1 MERERLRLDGQSD
14 ANFKMQEEQEEEI
27 KSMSNYLCVHNL
39 SADDHI
45 LGTAKSIRGSDFG
58 DVDTVLHSEA
68 EESEECFQVDPKDQF
83 SKIQNRPS
91 SASLKS
97 SASLENGEI
106 CKNGDNVT
114 FHRKNMMVS
123 KDRCRS
129 SLNEEHSDF
138 SCDQISPDLNNGS
151 QTLFHRCL
159 QAGFDFCLRD
169 TIDQMSVRKK
179 LDTNDQDSTP
189 SYSFTKSNRLPLINV
204 IDPTSVHYNQNH
216 SGILATSPSR
226 RRAWN
231 RDKAKPRINHLR
243 LFEKINIILQQRYES
258 TLTSIKYE
266 NPSTNQV
273 EIIEKLPIRTQLTA
287 PMVADAI
294 NWHEDPLCHVYIAA
308 CYSVDHYREK
318 VRPAIRAFVN
328 QIDGA
333 ASGNEEDVISAA
345 SNAARKE
352 FGAKRNADNKK
363 LQVDAATKAVAAA
376 KDATGPT
383 ASSQYMIIFV
393 PINPSSIE
401 SDVSPIE
408 DLSNEV
414 GVGFRG
420 RFAAAAKRAQL
431 KEPDDDE
438 VGVDSIQD
446 CEGHSNQ
453 VTHLSKEHREI
464 YKKIRRDFERGEKSI
479 LSTLLDSENNLLE
492 ETPSQNEEF
501 NEVLQQLGRTLLE
514 GFYDRIEKYVNE
526 IRRCEREQSSSKW
539 SRYFLLK
546 ESLSFSFEQMQLPYQ
561 AIREYEELE
570 LILPVGS
577 MINNAKEDIGTYC
590 AAILGDSNDFRSKVQ
605 ETANIEEIYDY
616 CMLYIVSRKISILF
630 HHKDPIRALVSIYR
644 YIKRSYAA
652 RCDIIQSMSE
662 KEKISQLVVE
672 SEILAMSLCWDVK
685 QAIEP
690 FYSLILQNKSKQ
702 TELNLEII
710 KIINDLIDF
719 VRIRSLR
726 FSEIRVSKGDCIS
739 EALIHRKYFSQ
750 ESWVPWDQIEL
761 LVDTKSIRFSRLCCE
776 GNALI
781 FLDDEKNVN
790 SAVRNIYESEEKF
803 MAFVINI
810 NESMVSLSK
819 YLKRDRYACRIL
831 ADLAELYMYRND
843 IERSVGNLILAIDN
857 CANDAWDEILAW
869 KFFRLLLS
877 QRMRR
882 NATEYFKTA
891 TYFLGERFSKSVP
904 ENIKLLLMR
913 DMNTLVSYP
922 DIVELRWAA
931 TPLFGVDI
939 VLQDRKKSNAMSGN
953 MKNITFH
960 PCKLGD
966 TVTVNVVISSYLAED
981 IVLDRIELIVL
992 TFSRYLELVDAHSVV
1007 DRSDIAF
1014 VLAIEK
1020 ALRLNPGKSS
1030 FCFPWIATD
1039 VDKFVISSIRF
1050 KWKGTT
1056 FHHDYT
1062 IQQQIGVSGINVQP
1076 NKPTQRISINP
1087 AFLISGHTQAV
1098 QLTFHAGSDVIH
1110 RGDVEFKCSHGLKVK
1125 TESNEDGDWQE
1136 TGRFSFNSCKPNE
1149 KLRFTV
1155 TIKSENIGSRDDIRH
1170 VKNNLDYSTLQT
1182 LKALVTTSFQHD
1194 LFKNHIEGE
1203 NLVKVVPMTAML
1215 EASVTTLDR
1224 AAFSLEKVQF
1234 FTLGS
1239 HTAILN
1245 ISIVCNTPVPFGVN
1259 TWNISLPNYLS
1270 LFQGGDM
1277 TDFMCSSS
1285 VIEGDQLYFSFRCII
1300 HEHGKIYKES
1310 QGDFHANLHLFLH
1323 DGCGKSFDQVIP
1335 IDISTLCCKTEEY
1348 SDIVSANLLP
1358 RQMKGIVCEPV
1369 VFTYNLRK
1377 VQSVSKDNPSQ
1388 IIIFRLVYNHN
1399 DWIIAGSVC
1408 GSIKVYP
1415 DDNDINLHFIA
1426 IPIKCGRIERF
1437 PDLHLS
1443 QNDYKTIK
1451 VVTQDP
1457 ISFLSTPHKKING
1470 VGFPS

>member
-1 MERERLRLDGQSD
+1 MFDGQSD
-14 ANFKMQEEQEEEI
+14 ANFKMQEEQKEGEI
-27 KSMSNYLCVHNL
+27 KSMSNCLRVHNL
-39 SADDHI
+39 SADAHV
-45 LGTAKSIRGSDFG
+45 LGTANSVMRSDFG
-58 DVDTVLHSEA
+58 GVDTLVHGEA
-68 EESEECFQVDPKDQF
+68 EESEECFQVNPKDQF

-91 SASLKS
+91 FASLKS
-97 SASLENGEI
+97 SALLENNEV
-106 CKNGDNVT
+106 CKNGDKET
-114 FHRKNMMVS
+114 FHRNNLMVS
-123 KDRCRS
+123 SDCCRS
-129 SLNEEHSDF
+129 NLNEEHNDF
-138 SCDQISPDLNNGS
+138 SCDQISPDLNKVS
-151 QTLFHRCL
+151 QTLFHRYL
-159 QAGFDFCLRD
+159 RAGFDFCLRD
-169 TIDQMSVRKK
+169 TIDQMSVREK
-179 LDTNDQDSTP
+179 LGTNDQDSIP

-204 IDPTSVHYNQNH
+204 IDPTSVIYNQNH

-231 RDKAKPRINHLR
+231 REKVKPRINHLR
-243 LFEKINIILQQRYES
+243 IFEKINIILQQRYDS
-258 TLTSIKYE
+258 TLNNINYE
-266 NPSTNQV
+266 NPSTNQID
-273 EIIEKLPIRTQLTA
+273 IIEKLPIRTQLTA
-287 PMVADAI
+287 PMVTDAI

-352 FGAKRNADNKK
+352 FGAKKNADNKK

-383 ASSQYMIIFV
+383 ASSHYMIIFV

-420 RFAAAAKRAQL
+420 RFAAVAKRAQM

-446 CEGHSNQ
+446 CEAHSNQ

-492 ETPSQNEEF
+492 ETPSQNDEF
-501 NEVLQQLGRTLLE
+501 NKVLQQLGRTLLE

-526 IRRCEREQSSSKW
+526 IRRCERDQSSSKW

-570 LILPVGS
+570 LTLPVGS

-590 AAILGDSNDFRSKVQ
+590 AAILGDSKDFRSKVQ

-630 HHKDPIRALVSIYR
+630 HHKDPVRALVSIYR

-652 RCDIIQSMSE
+652 RCDIIQSMRD

-672 SEILAMSLCWDVK
+672 SEMLAMSLCWDVK

-690 FYSLILQNKSKQ
+690 FYLLILQNNSKQ
-702 TELNLEII
+702 SELSVEII

-719 VRIRSLR
+719 VRSRSLR
-726 FSEIRVSKGDCIS
+726 FSEIRFIKGDSIS
-739 EALIHRKYFSQ
+739 ETLIYRKYFSHD
-750 ESWVPWDQIEL
+750 SWVPWEQIEL
-761 LVDTKSIRFSRLCCE
+761 LVDTKSAHFSRACCE
-776 GNALI
+776 GNVLI
-781 FLDDEKNVN
+781 FLDDEKIVN
-790 SAVRNIYESEEKF
+790 SAIRNIYESEEKLK
-803 MAFVINI
+803 AFVINI

-819 YLKRDRYACRIL
+819 YLKRDRYAGRIL
-831 ADLAELYMYRND
+831 ADLAEMYMYRND

-857 CANDAWDEILAW
+857 CANDAWDKILAW
-869 KFFRLLLS
+869 RIFRLLLS

-882 NATEYFKTA
+882 NTTEYFKTA
-891 TYFLGERFSKSVP
+891 IYFLGERFSKSVP

-939 VLQDRKKSNAMSGN
+939 ILQDEKKSISLSGN
-953 MKNITFH
+953 MKNIAFH
-960 PCKLGD
+960 QCKVGD
-966 TVTVNVVISSYLAED
+966 TVTANVVISSHLAED

-1014 VLAIEK
+1014 VLAIEE
-1020 ALRLNPGKSS
+1020 ALRLHPGKNS
-1030 FCFPWIATD
+1030 FCFPWIAKD
-1039 VDKFVISSIRF
+1039 VDKFVVSSIRF
-1050 KWKGTT
+1050 KWKGTA

-1062 IQQQIGVSGINVQP
+1062 IQQQIGVCGINVQP
-1076 NKPTQRISINP
+1076 NEPTQRISIDP
-1087 AFLISGHTQAV
+1087 TFLISGYTQAV

-1110 RGDVEFKCSHGLKVK
+1110 RGDVELKCSHGLKVK
-1125 TESNEDGDWQE
+1125 TESNEDSDWQE
-1136 TGRFSFNSCKPNE
+1136 TGHFSFNSCKPNE
-1149 KLRFTV
+1149 NLRFTV
-1155 TIKSENIGSRDDIRH
+1155 TIKSENIGSHDDIRH
-1170 VKNNLDYSTLQT
+1170 AENNLDYSTPQT

-1194 LFKNHIEGE
+1194 VFKNQIEGE
-1203 NLVKVVPMTAML
+1203 NLVKVLPMTAML
-1215 EASVTTLDR
+1215 EASVTTLER
-1224 AAFSLEKVQF
+1224 AALSLEKVQI

-1239 HTAILN
+1239 HTAIIN

-1270 LFQGGDM
+1270 LCQGGDM
-1277 TDFMCSSS
+1277 TEFLCSSS
-1285 VIEGDQLYFSFRCII
+1285 VIEGDKLHFSFRCII
-1300 HEHGKIYKES
+1300 HEHPLRYKES
-1310 QGDFHANLHLFLH
+1310 QGDFHANLHLVLH

-1335 IDISTLCCKTEEY
+1335 VDISTLCCNSEEY
-1348 SDIVSANLLP
+1348 SDIVTANLLP
-1358 RQMKGIVCEPV
+1358 RQMKGTVYEPV
-1369 VFTYNLRK
+1369 AFTYSLRK
-1377 VQSVSKDNPSQ
+1377 MQSFSKDDPPQ
-1388 IIIFRLVYNHN
+1388 VIIFRLVYNHY

-1408 GSIKVYP
+1408 GSINIYP
-1415 DDNDINLHFIA
+1415 DGNDINLHFIA
-1426 IPIKCGRIERF
+1426 IPIKCGRIDRF

-1470 VGFPS
+1470 IGFPS